1 MLSAAVQFY
10 KIEIASMLLFIIH
23 DFDQQ
28 YEGIII
34 YNFSTKEFHAG
45 WVRATSLKKVHKLR
59 LQNEVG
65 TRHFLSTFIP

>member
-1 MLSAAVQFY
+1 
-10 KIEIASMLLFIIH
+10 MLLFIIH

-28 YEGIII
+28 YEGIIK

-45 WVRATSLKKVHKLR
+45 WVRATSLKKVHKLL

-65 TRHFLSTFIP
+65 TRQVVQKCPLFINVHTIEIVNTGG